1 MANLFLLPS
10 LFEGNPV
17 TGIEAQASGLP
28 CYFSDNITKQ
38 AKILDSSHFIKIS
51 DSAEMWAKKI
61 IEKQCEFTFERT
73 QSIKKLKENGYNQ
86 YAQIKDIEKMYFL

>member
-1 MANLFLLPS
+1 M
-10 LFEGNPV
+10 
-17 TGIEAQASGLP
+17 P

-61 IEKQCEFTFERT
+61 IKKQCEFTFERT
-73 QSIKKLKENGYNQ
+73 QSIKNLKENGYNQ